1 MAVSAQDGRVH
12 RCPPPHTYSLFLSL
26 ILFHLSPLC
35 LTYED
40 SFLEGEVEGFE
51 LYPEELPGLFD
62 SLGVGWSFEGVQGIR
77 DRCVGVETL
86 HDLFED
92 LFVVGDPRMDD
103 SICE

>member
-1 MAVSAQDGRVH
+1 VSVQDGRVQ
-12 RCPPPHTYSLFLSL
+12 RRPPPHTYSLFLSL
-26 ILFHLSPLC
+26 ILFYLSPLS
-35 LTYED
+35 LAYED
-40 SFLEGEVEGFE
+40 GFLEGEVEGFK

-62 SLGVGWSFEGVQGIR
+62 SLGFGWSFWRMQRIR
-77 DRCVGVETL
+77 DRGVCVETL